1 MEHRARP
8 WATTRPT
15 GTLATVAV
23 WVLWVSLAFF
33 AYHSWRNVK
42 AEQIRNMDS
51 VALLMSR
58 SLDAFF
64 SSEQSGL
71 LSLADGIGKSPQGLR
86 NLRKVQQELAA
97 YKQHRSEISLVLL
110 ADLDGHVLASSDR
123 SSLSDLP
130 SLGDQPSMREFLKND
145 LQRPGVLIGRPQL
158 GRLTHA
164 WTFSLRYVLRD
175 AGQRPLAILAA
186 VVPTDFL
193 VDFWRNAPATRT
205 MTVGLLGDDGYLL
218 SRYPLPVGADLA
230 SMLGK
235 PRTGALYG
243 YLREHGFPPSGVEQG
258 PIAPAPHQQ
267 FVSAFHRLR
276 NFPLTVFTQQPQ
288 RQIVGDW
295 ARLMLAPLFLTVLL
309 SAALRL
315 AARHLRRREAAW
327 EQERELSAEATRASE
342 SAHRQLVDQL
352 MTGLVVHDGEG
363 AVLRANPEA
372 CRVLGLTMEQMQGKE
387 LVDPA
392 WCFLDEHGMTLPVA
406 QYPVS
411 RVLVTGR
418 RVENLIVGIQKPQD
432 PAVAWVICRADPVH
446 DGDARMKQIVVSL
459 NDITQMRRLREDL
472 RDRETRFRALF
483 DHSMDAVL
491 LTTPDDGGVV
501 AANPA
506 ACAMFRRSESEI
518 RRAGRQ
524 GLVDLLDPRSDALA
538 RRRAREGQVIGEVR
552 MVRGDGSHFEAE
564 ISSSIYQDSSGRRFS
579 SMIVRDISERVAMQ
593 AAMEAANQQL
603 REANENLAKMAHYDL
618 LTQLPNR
625 NLLGDRLEQA
635 MAHADRHGRIVG
647 VAFVDLD
654 GFKSINDQF
663 GHAVGD
669 QVLIHMARRLKTTL
683 REGDTLARI
692 GGDEFVA
699 VLSDLEGVEDLR
711 PLIHRLQAQAAEPIT
726 LGHVALKVTASIGVT
741 NYPADASDAEH
752 LLRHADQAMYLAKQA
767 GKNQYHAFD
776 VISDAAVRVRRE
788 ELGAIKAGCEQ
799 GEFVLHYQPEVD
811 MRTGRLMGVEA
822 LVRWKHPERGL
833 LSPDQFLPLVEDH
846 EFAVE
851 MGRMILDMALAQ
863 MERWQL
869 MGLTVPVSV
878 NLFARQLQDSGF
890 VARLS
895 ELLEQHPAAS
905 PRHLLLEI
913 VETKALE
920 DVAQASDAMR
930 ACAQL
935 GVRFALDDFGTG
947 YSSLTY
953 LKALPASLLKIDKGF
968 VRDMLDDE
976 DDLGIVQ
983 GVIGL
988 ARAFGREVIAEG
1000 VESVAHGRLLLSL
1013 GCNLGQGYA
1022 IARPMPADDLPRWLA
1037 LWQARQPWVSLPPGS
1052 QSEH

>member
-1 MEHRARP
+1 MEHPIRP
-8 WATTRPT
+8 WAATRSL
-15 GTLATVAV
+15 GALATVSV
-23 WVLWVSLAFF
+23 GVLWVSLAFF
-33 AYHSWRNVK
+33 AYYAWRNVK
-42 AEQIRNMDS
+42 TEQVRSMDS

-58 SLDAFF
+58 ALDAFF

-71 LSLADGIGKSPQGLR
+71 LSLADAIEGSPGGVRDLR
-86 NLRKVQQELAA
+86 EVQKELAA
-97 YKQHRSEISLVLL
+97 YKKHRSEILLVILS
-110 ADLDGHVLASSDR
+110 DMEGHVLASSDR

-130 SLGDQPSMREFLKND
+130 SIGDQPSMRAFLRGD
-145 LQRPGVLIGRPQL
+145 LQRPGVVIGRPQL
-158 GRLTHA
+158 GRLTHT
-164 WTFSLRYVLRD
+164 WTFSMRYVLRD
-175 AGQRPLAILAA
+175 AQQRPLAVLAA
-186 VVPTDFL
+186 VIPTDFL
-193 VDFWRNAPATRT
+193 VDFWRDAPATGT
-205 MTVGLLGDDGYLL
+205 MTLGLLGDDGYLL
-218 SRYPLPVGADLA
+218 SRYPLPAGSNLA

-235 PRTGALYG
+235 PRTGGLYSD
-243 YLREHGFPPSGVEQG
+243 LREHSFPASGVEQG
-258 PIAPAPHQQ
+258 AIAPTPHQQ
-267 FVSAFHRLR
+267 FVSTFHRLR
-276 NFPLTVFTQQPQ
+276 NFPLTVFTQQP
-288 RQIVGDW
+288 RWHIVGDW
-295 ARLMLAPLFLTVLL
+295 ARMLLAPLILTGLM
-309 SAALRL
+309 SIAIRL
-315 AARHLRRREAAW
+315 AARYLRRREKAW
-327 EQERELSAEATRASE
+327 EDERERSSALTRASE
-342 SAHRQLVDQL
+342 AEHRQLVDQL

-372 CRVLGLTMEQMQGKE
+372 CRVLGLSMEQMQGKE

-392 WCFLDEHGMTLPVA
+392 WRFLHEDGTAMPVA

-411 RVLVTGR
+411 QVLATR
-418 RVENLIVGIQKPQD
+418 NCVENLIVGIQKPHD
-432 PAVAWVICRADPVH
+432 PELAWVICRADPVF
-446 DGDARMKQIVVSL
+446 DGQARMKQIVVSL

-506 ACAMFRRSESEI
+506 ACAMFRRSEAGI

-524 GLVDLLDPRSDALA
+524 GLVDSLDPRSDALA
-538 RRRAREGQVIGEVR
+538 RKRDREGKVIGELR
-552 MVRGDGSHFEAE
+552 MVRGDGSRFEAE
-564 ISSSIYQDSSGRRFS
+564 ISSSIYQDSNGKLYS

-593 AAMEAANQQL
+593 AAMEATNQQL
-603 REANENLAKMAHYDL
+603 REANEKLARMAHYDL

-625 NLLGDRLEQA
+625 NLLGDRLQQA
-635 MAHADRHGRIVG
+635 MAHADRNGRIVG

-669 QVLIHMARRLKTTL
+669 QVLMHMARRLKSAL
-683 REGDTLARI
+683 REGDTLARL

-699 VLSDLEGVEDLR
+699 VLGDLQSIDELR
-711 PLIHRLQAQAAEPIT
+711 PLIQRLQFQAAEPVA
-726 LGHVALKVTASIGVT
+726 LGHLTLRVTASIGVT
-741 NYPADASDAEH
+741 SYPADASDAEQ
-752 LLRHADQAMYLAKQA
+752 LLRHADQAMYLAKQT
-767 GKNQYHAFD
+767 GKNQHHTFD
-776 VISDAAVRVRRE
+776 VVSDAAVRVRHE
-788 ELGAIKAGCEQ
+788 ELSAIKTGWER

-811 MRTGRLMGVEA
+811 MASGKLLGVEA
-822 LVRWKHPERGL
+822 LVRWEHPQRGML
-833 LSPDQFLPLVEDH
+833 GPDQFLPLVEDQ

-851 MGRMILDMALAQ
+851 MGHRILDMALAQ
-863 MERWQL
+863 MERWQA
-869 MGLTVPVSV
+869 MGLTVAVSV

-890 VARLS
+890 VAKLAQ
-895 ELLEQHPAAS
+895 LLERHPTAS
-905 PRHLLLEI
+905 PRHLVLEI

-930 ACAQL
+930 ACARL
-935 GVRFALDDFGTG
+935 GVQFALDDFGTG

-1000 VESVAHGRLLLSL
+1000 VESMAHGRLLLSL
-1013 GCNLGQGYA
+1013 GCTLGQGYG
-1022 IARPMPADDLPRWLA
+1022 IARPMPADELPQWLA
-1037 LWQARQPWVSLPPGS
+1037 LWQARQPWARLPL
-1052 QSEH
+1052 QA

>member
-1 MEHRARP
+1 MEHPVKPSAAARSL
-8 WATTRPT
+8 
-15 GTLATVAV
+15 GTLAHVAV
-23 WVLWVSLAFF
+23 AVLWISLVFF
-33 AYHSWRNVK
+33 AYRAWRDVK
-42 AEQIRNMDS
+42 AEHVRDMDS

-71 LSLADGIGKSPQGLR
+71 LSLADEIETSPQGLS
-86 NLRKVQQELAA
+86 NLRDVQRELAA
-97 YKQHRSEISLVLL
+97 YKRHRSEISLVFL
-110 ADLDGHVLASSDR
+110 ADMDGHVLASSDR
-123 SSLSDLP
+123 SSLNDLP
-130 SLGDQPSMREFLKND
+130 DLGDQPSMREFLERD
-145 LQRPGVLIGRPQL
+145 VRRPGVWIGRPQL

-164 WTFSLRYVLRD
+164 WTFSMRHVLHD
-175 AGQRPLAILAA
+175 ARQRPLAILAA
-186 VVPTDFL
+186 AVPTDFL
-193 VDFWRNAPATRT
+193 VDFWRDAPATRT
-205 MTVGLLGDDGYLL
+205 MTLGLLGDDGFLL
-218 SRYPLPVGADLA
+218 SRYPLPAGSDLA

-235 PRTGALYG
+235 PRSGALYRH
-243 YLREHGFPPSGVEQG
+243 LREHGFPSSGVEQG
-258 PIAPAPHQQ
+258 SIAPAPHEQ

-276 NFPLTVFTQQPQ
+276 NFPLTVFAQQRQ
-288 RQIVGDW
+288 SQIVGAW
-295 ARLMLAPLFLTVLL
+295 ARLLLAPLILTGLMSV
-309 SAALRL
+309 ALRL
-315 AARHLRRREAAW
+315 AARYLRRREAAW
-327 EQERELSAEATRASE
+327 EKERELSAASTRASE
-342 SAHRQLVDQL
+342 SAQRQLVDQL

-392 WCFLDEHGMTLPVA
+392 WCFLNEDGSTMPVS

-411 RVLVTGR
+411 QVLATR
-418 RVENLIVGIQKPQD
+418 KRVESLIAGIRKPLHSE
-432 PAVAWVICRADPVH
+432 VTWVICRADPVY
-446 DGDARMKQIVVSL
+446 DDDARMKQIVVSL

-491 LTTPDDGGVV
+491 LTTPEDGGVV

-506 ACAMFRRSESEI
+506 ACAMFRRSEAEI
-518 RRAGRQ
+518 LRAGRH

-538 RRRAREGQVIGEVR
+538 RKRAKEGQVIGELR
-552 MVRGDGSHFEAE
+552 MVRGDGSRFEAE
-564 ISSSIYQDSSGRRFS
+564 ISSSIYQDSAGRSYS
-579 SMIVRDISERVAMQ
+579 SMIVRDISERVAMH
-593 AAMEAANQQL
+593 AAMAAANQQL
-603 REANENLAKMAHYDL
+603 REANEKLATMAHYDL

-635 MAHADRHGRIVG
+635 MAHADRDGRIVG

-669 QVLIHMARRLKTTL
+669 QVLMHMARRLKAAL
-683 REGDTLARI
+683 RDGDTLARL

-699 VLSDLEGVEDLR
+699 VLGDLDSAQDLE
-711 PLIHRLQAQAAEPIT
+711 PLIQRLRMLAAEPVT
-726 LGHVALKVTASIGVT
+726 LGHLALRVTASIGVT
-741 NYPADASDAEH
+741 SYPADASDAEH

-767 GKNQYHAFD
+767 GKNQHHTFD
-776 VISDAAVRVRRE
+776 VVSDAAVRVRHE
-788 ELGAIKAGCEQ
+788 ELGAIKRGCEL

-822 LVRWKHPERGL
+822 LVRWEHPTRGL
-833 LSPDQFLPLVEDH
+833 LGPDQFLPLVEDQ

-851 MGRMILDMALAQ
+851 MGRMILGMALAQ
-863 MERWQL
+863 MEQWRAV
-869 MGLTVPVSV
+869 GLTIPVSV
-878 NLFARQLQDSGF
+878 NLFARQLQDRDFAAGL
-890 VARLS
+890 A
-895 ELLEQHPAAS
+895 ELLERHPAAS

-920 DVAQASDAMR
+920 DVAQVSAAMR

-935 GVRFALDDFGTG
+935 GVQFALDDFGTG

-953 LKALPASLLKIDKGF
+953 LKALPAGLLKIDKGF

-1000 VESVAHGRLLLSL
+1000 VESIAHGRQLLSL
-1013 GCNLGQGYA
+1013 GCNLGQGYG
-1022 IARPMPADDLPRWLA
+1022 IARPMPAEDLPRWLV
-1037 LWQARQPWVSLPPGS
+1037 LWQARQPWAGVPQVLS
-1052 QSEH
+1052 SES